1 MIKRDKEFYDN
12 IYNDLFKAS
21 LNSTENNSSPLKE
34 EKVLLDIQ
42 DSFSLKDKEENNTVS
57 PTFKSDD
64 FYENIYNDLVNTD
77 TSKIDYNKLS
87 KIT

>member
-34 EKVLLDIQ
+34 VK
-42 DSFSLKDKEENNTVS
+42 SFIRYTR
-57 PTFKSDD
+57 F
-64 FYENIYNDLVNTD
+64 F
-77 TSKIDYNKLS
+77 
-87 KIT
+87 